1 MDKRIEIVAGV
12 PLGFGILLIA
22 SVVTKLL
29 SVKPFEDLLP
39 NVRPVGGATKII
51 ITLNIYIQNY
61 EKNKRYDAL
70 CTIFTPILL
79 KSISR
84 RKGCCAASGAY
95 TEMKHVSTNAPS
107 WMAY

>member
-12 PLGFGILLIA
+12 SLGFGTLLIA

-39 NVRPVGGATKII
+39 SVRPVGSATKII

-61 EKNKRYDAL
+61 EKNKRSML
-70 CTIFTPILL
+70 CVPYLL
-79 KSISR
+79 P
-84 RKGCCAASGAY
+84 Y
-95 TEMKHVSTNAPS
+95 
-107 WMAY
+107 Y